1 MRLEKEYPMD
11 WVEQMAESLVYEIVE
26 QMSGIVLRR
35 SEPWERLSEG
45 MEIDMITGHVSGDFQ
60 IELHFFAQ
68 RALFMRL
75 TKNMV
80 GYEPDEEE
88 AQEYA
93 MEFFNILCGRFISEL
108 YKASKTSAR
117 FFPTEYDRTPERG
130 MPRQNAEDKTVYL
143 TSEQQELAAFSWTA
157 APVDTILRRNTDG

>member
-1 MRLEKEYPMD
+1 MEKEYPMD

-45 MEIDMITGHVSGDFQ
+45 MEIDMITGYVSGDFQ
-60 IELHFFAQ
+60 IKLLCFAQ

-117 FFPTEYDRTPERG
+117 FFPTEYDRTPDRG
-130 MPRQNAEDKTVYL
+130 MPGQNAEDKTVYL
-143 TSEQQELAAFSWTA
+143 ISEQQELAAFSWTA

>member
-1 MRLEKEYPMD
+1 MRLEKEYLMD

-68 RALFMRL
+68 RALLMRL

-93 MEFFNILCGRFISEL
+93 MEFFNILCGR
-108 YKASKTSAR
+108 
-117 FFPTEYDRTPERG
+117 
-130 MPRQNAEDKTVYL
+130 PRPRR
-143 TSEQQELAAFSWTA
+143 AFSPRSMTA
-157 APVDTILRRNTDG
+157 HRSEGCRGRMRRTKRFI

>member
-1 MRLEKEYPMD
+1 
-11 WVEQMAESLVYEIVE
+11 MAPP
-26 QMSGIVLRR
+26 SGLAPRRRAPGARR
-35 SEPWERLSEG
+35 SEGRA
-45 MEIDMITGHVSGDFQ
+45 IAMITGQVSGDFQ

-80 GYEPDEEE
+80 GYDPDEEE
-88 AQEYA
+88 VQEYA

-117 FFPTEYDRTPERG
+117 FFPTEYDRTPDRG
-130 MPRQNAEDKTVYL
+130 MPGQKAEDKTVYL
-143 TSEQQELAAFSWTA
+143 ISEQQELAAFSWTA

>member
-1 MRLEKEYPMD
+1 MRLEKEYLMD

-45 MEIDMITGHVSGDFQ
+45 MEIDMITGRVSGDFQ
-60 IELHFFAQ
+60 IELHFCAQ
-68 RALFMRL
+68 RALLIRL

-130 MPRQNAEDKTVYL
+130 MPKQNAEDKTVYL
-143 TSEQQELAAFSWTA
+143 ISEQQELAAFSWTA
-157 APVDTILRRNTDG
+157 APVDRILRRNTDG